1 MPPARKSPPGS
12 AASALT
18 ALLTPVPR
26 DDQALVVG
34 LIGYGLGMGGTSLF
48 FTLTQGAIPLKGFHM
63 IWQVMVGTAG
73 AVAII
78 VTLASLLSIR
88 KVLVLEPAVVFR

>member
-1 MPPARKSPPGS
+1 MGTSN
-12 AASALT
+12 
-18 ALLTPVPR
+18 PR
-26 DDQALVVG
+26 IVGMIMVQALVVG